1 MLVQKIAEGLW
12 RWALPHPA
20 WKPEFDKPGGGGW
33 AEMVGCVHAEVGG
46 TVVLIDPLVPGDD
59 ARTKFWEALDRD
71 VARAGGRVL
80 IFIGSVDH
88 GRSANEIAD
97 RYRGEVIG
105 DAAIRESVSCRLD
118 ATFDDRKLPRGVIAL
133 PVVGMSPGERAF
145 YLEPWN
151 TAIFADAVIGTGNGR
166 VRVAPASWGI
176 KTEAGRAT
184 YENGF
189 RASLRAVA
197 DLRPEIVLP
206 SHGDPVL
213 TAGAAS
219 LDGALSG
226 PAWGEDGPPPS
237 VPRE

>member
-12 RWALPHPA
+12 RWAVPHPA

-33 AEMVGCVHAEVGG
+33 AEVVGCVYAEIEDG
-46 TVVLIDPLVPGDD
+46 VVLIDPLVPSGNEEKD
-59 ARTKFWEALDRD
+59 RFWKALDRD
-71 VARAGGRVL
+71 VETSGGRVL
-80 IFIGSVDH
+80 VLIGSVDH

-105 DAAIRESVSCRLD
+105 DAAIRENVSCRLD
-118 ATFDDRKLPRGVIAL
+118 ATFDDRNLPRGVIAL
-133 PVVGMSPGERAF
+133 PVVGMSPGERTF
-145 YLEPWN
+145 YLEPWKA
-151 TAIFADAVIGTGNGR
+151 AIFADAVIGTGNGR

-176 KTEAGRAT
+176 RTEAGRAT

-189 RASLRAVA
+189 RASLRAVG
-197 DLRPEIVLP
+197 DLRPEILLP

-219 LDGALSG
+219 LDDALSG
-226 PAWGEDGPPPS
+226 PAWGE
-237 VPRE
+237 